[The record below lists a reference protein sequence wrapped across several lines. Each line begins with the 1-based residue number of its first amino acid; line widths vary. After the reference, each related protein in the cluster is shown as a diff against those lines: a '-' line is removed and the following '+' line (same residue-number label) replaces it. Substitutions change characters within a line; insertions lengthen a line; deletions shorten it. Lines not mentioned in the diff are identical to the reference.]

1 MKILNLQKGADE
13 IGGIRH
19 SLRPGPRSTGAT
31 RFTLH
36 FQSAPRCG
44 PSAPP
49 SHEVR
54 FDNDFFGVGQ
64 LYRSVDALQYGL
76 SSKDAHLAERWLDG
90 RKAGVL
96 KRGALNIIEA
106 DH

>member
-1 MKILNLQKGADE
+1 MKILDLQKGADE

-19 SLRPGPRSTGAT
+19 SLCPGPRSTVAT

-36 FQSAPRCG
+36 SQSAPPCG

-64 LYRSVDALQYGL
+64 LHRSVDPLQYRL
-76 SSKDAHLAERWLDG
+76 SSKDAHLADRLPDV
-90 RKAGVL
+90 RKTRVL
-96 KRGALNIIEA
+96 KRRAL
-106 DH
+106 HL